1 MIRQEVIKTT
11 TVTKVPTG
19 ATDDMVI
26 TIFPLM
32 DPAAGGQGTVR
43 DAVNFDAKAD
53 ANRVHEALK
62 GWSTDKKALWNVI
75 CHRSNAQRLEIAMAY
90 KAMFGEDL
98 LKVMFNEKSALFS
111 GNFET
116 LMTAL
121 LFPPPD
127 YDAYELHHAMSGL
140 GTDEGTLIEVLASRT
155 PAQIRLINE
164 SYLRMYGKLLEAALR
179 DDTSGKL
186 KRILIALCTAGRSQ
200 DYVIDRVKAV
210 NQARDLFG
218 AGEAKWSTD
227 DSTFNAIL
235 CAENYAQLQLIFV
248 EYQKVAHH
256 DIEEAIEKQFSGDAK
271 KGLLAIVKC
280 IKNKPAYFA
289 ERLHHA
295 MSGLGTKDRTLIR
308 VIVSRSEIDM
318 IQIKHEFFRMYGKS
332 LEEFIETDTSGKY
345 EEALLALIGKM

>member
-1 MIRQEVIKTT
+1 MMRQEVIKTT
-11 TVTKVPTG
+11 TITKLPHDVQATVVTV
-19 ATDDMVI
+19 
-26 TIFPLM
+26 FPLM

-43 DAVNFDAKAD
+43 DAISFDAKID
-53 ANRVHEALK
+53 ANKIHEAMK
-62 GWSTDKKALWNVI
+62 GFSTNKTALWNII
-75 CHRSNAQRLEIAMAY
+75 CHRSNAQRLEIAVAF
-90 KAMFGEDL
+90 KSMFGKDL
-98 LKVMFNEKSALFS
+98 LKELFSELS

-116 LMTAL
+116 VITAL
-121 LFPPPD
+121 MFPPAD

-140 GTDEGTLIEVLASRT
+140 GTDEGTLIEVLCSRT

-164 SYLRMYGKLLEAALR
+164 SYLRMYGKLLEAAIR

-186 KRILIALCTAGRSQ
+186 KRILVALCTAGRSE

-210 NQARDLFG
+210 NQARDLYE
-218 AGEAKWSTD
+218 AGVAKWSTD

-235 CAENYAQLQLIFV
+235 CAENYAQLQLVFV
-248 EYQKVAHH
+248 EYQKLAHH
-256 DIEEAIEKQFSGDAK
+256 DIEDAIKKEFSGDAQ

-318 IQIKHEFFRMYGKS
+318 VQIKHEFFRMYGKT
-332 LEEFIETDTSGKY
+332 LEEFIEADTSGKY
-345 EEALLALIGKM
+345 EDALLALIGMK